1 MHLAPGSSG
10 LLGGPADLE
19 PPVHLTAQCPPPSL
33 LTGGSWRAWSTLRT
47 TTPCGAE
54 RLRATVI
61 PNTHQ
66 QLSPEALGSAPSY
79 SWEALAGMAHT
90 APQGASGSAAR
101 AGGRGSYLDE
111 MQQSFLEL

>member
-1 MHLAPGSSG
+1 MTPG
-10 LLGGPADLE
+10 
-19 PPVHLTAQCPPPSL
+19 PPPGFSKFP
-33 LTGGSWRAWSTLRT
+33 R
-47 TTPCGAE
+47 
-54 RLRATVI
+54 VI
-61 PNTHQ
+61 PYPFCLQ